1 VPTLRV
7 MEPHAVE
14 GRPGFWQTCL
24 AVFVAG
30 WVGGFAAGFLWGFFG
45 TYGSA
50 VQVLRGFGE
59 TPGAGSP
66 LDSIVFA
73 LVGPVVLRAVVGAV
87 VLPPVLRWATGSEV
101 SRLVAGL
108 ALGAGGLV
116 AAAGWYALARSGAIA
131 TPGYS
136 FVPTVV
142 GFLVS
147 VAVVRASVGRRR
159 RPEGEPSRL
168 KAFALVAG
176 APLAVLLIGVFVLS
190 GFARDD
196 RGGGRV
202 DRDAYQAAT
211 LKAERIFV
219 RSYRAAAAL
228 GSAGF
233 GSGGILDQAQTELRS
248 AAAELEEVR
257 PPEARLDDTNELL
270 AAGLEAFAAD
280 LDTVGSDP
288 AAGPALTE
296 IRKAL
301 VDLHAEGY
309 RIDPGAWELAG

>member
-1 VPTLRV
+1 
-7 MEPHAVE
+7 MEPHAAE
-14 GRPGFWQTCL
+14 GRPGFWPTCL

-30 WVGGFAAGFLWGFFG
+30 WVGGFAAGLLWGFFG

-59 TPGAGSP
+59 TPGTGSP
-66 LDSIVFA
+66 LDSILIA
-73 LVGPVVLRAVVGAV
+73 LVGPTVLRAVVGAV
-87 VLPPVLRWATGSEV
+87 VLPSVLRWATGAEV

-108 ALGAGGLV
+108 ALGVGGLV
-116 AAAGWYALARSGAIA
+116 AAGGWYALARSGAIM

-147 VAVVRASVGRRR
+147 VAFVRALVGRRR
-159 RPEGEPSRL
+159 RPEGETSRL

-176 APLAVLLIGVFVLS
+176 APLAILLIGVLVLS
-190 GFARDD
+190 GFARDGA
-196 RGGGRV
+196 GGGRV
-202 DRDAYQAAT
+202 ERGAYQAAT

-228 GSAGF
+228 DSGGL

-257 PPEARLDDTNELL
+257 RGRKPVWTTRTIFSSPAWRPSPTTSTRWARIRPPRCRTQRRSEASARRSSTSTQR
-270 AAGLEAFAAD
+270 A
-280 LDTVGSDP
+280 T
-288 AAGPALTE
+288 
-296 IRKAL
+296 
-301 VDLHAEGY
+301 
-309 RIDPGAWELAG
+309 DPGAWELAG

>member
-1 VPTLRV
+1 
-7 MEPHAVE
+7 MEPHAAE
-14 GRPGFWQTCL
+14 GRPGFWPTCL

-30 WVGGFAAGFLWGFFG
+30 WVGGFAAGLLWGFFG

-59 TPGAGSP
+59 TPGTGSP
-66 LDSIVFA
+66 LDSILIA
-73 LVGPVVLRAVVGAV
+73 LVGPTVLRAVVGAV
-87 VLPPVLRWATGSEV
+87 VLPPVLRWATGAEV

-116 AAAGWYALARSGAIA
+116 AAGGWYALARSGAIM

-136 FVPTVV
+136 FVPTLV

-147 VAVVRASVGRRR
+147 VAFVRASVGRRR
-159 RPEGEPSRL
+159 RPEGETSRL

-176 APLAVLLIGVFVLS
+176 APLAILLIGVLVLS
-190 GFARDD
+190 GFARDGA
-196 RGGGRV
+196 GGGRV
-202 DRDAYQAAT
+202 ERGAYQAAT

-219 RSYRAAAAL
+219 RSYRAAVAL
-228 GSAGF
+228 DSGGL

-257 PPEARLDDTNELL
+257 PPKGGLDDTHDRLV
-270 AAGLEAFAAD
+270 AGLEAFADD
-280 LDTVGSDP
+280 LDALGTDP
-288 AAGPALTE
+288 AAVPPDSAALGG
-296 IRKAL
+296 IREAL
-301 VDLHAEGY
+301 VDLQAEGY